1 MKNLS
6 KNEVENKL
14 NLLSENWVVK
24 DNMLFAKFKFTTF
37 DDAFDFMKLVSEK
50 CKDLNHHPKWT
61 NVYNQIDVELFTH
74 DIGGLSYVDFELA
87 AFMDL
92 SFLPYSQ

>member
-1 MKNLS
+1 MKKLS
-6 KNEVENKL
+6 KSEVEKKL
-14 NLLSENWVVK
+14 KLLSKKWLLKYNI
-24 DNMLFAKFKFTTF
+24 LFSNFKFITF
-37 DDAFDFMKLVSEK
+37 DDAFDFMKIVSEK

-87 AFMDL
+87 SFMDL
-92 SFLPYSQ
+92 SFSPYSQ

>member
-6 KNEVENKL
+6 KSEVENKL

-24 DNMLFAKFKFTTF
+24 DNMLFAKFKFRTF

-61 NVYNQIDVELFTH
+61 NIYNRVDVELFTH
-74 DIGGLSYVDFELA
+74 DLGGLSSVDFELA
-87 AFMDL
+87 TFMDL
-92 SFLPYSQ
+92 SFSPYSQ

>member
-6 KNEVENKL
+6 KSEVENKL

-24 DNMLFAKFKFTTF
+24 DNMLLAKFKFTTF
-37 DDAFDFMKLVSEK
+37 DAAFDFMKLVSEK
-50 CKDLNHHPKWT
+50 CKDLNHHPNWT
-61 NVYNQIDVELFTH
+61 NVYNLIDVELFTH

>member
-6 KNEVENKL
+6 KSEVENKL

-92 SFLPYSQ
+92 SFLSYSQ

>member
-6 KNEVENKL
+6 KSEVENKL

-61 NVYNQIDVELFTH
+61 NVYNQIDVEVFTH

>member
-6 KNEVENKL
+6 KSEVENKL
-14 NLLSENWVVK
+14 NLLSKNWVVK

-74 DIGGLSYVDFELA
+74 DIGGLSNVDFELA

>member
-6 KNEVENKL
+6 KSEVENKL
-14 NLLSENWVVK
+14 NLLSKNWVVK

-74 DIGGLSYVDFELA
+74 DLGGLSRFDFELA
-87 AFMDL
+87 YFMDL
-92 SFLPYSQ
+92 SFSPYSQ

>member
-6 KNEVENKL
+6 KSEVENKL

-24 DNMLFAKFKFTTF
+24 DNMLLAKFKFTSF
-37 DDAFDFMKLVSEK
+37 DYAFDFMKLDSEK

>member
-1 MKNLS
+1 MKNLNKS
-6 KNEVENKL
+6 EVENKL

>member
-6 KNEVENKL
+6 KSEVENKL

-50 CKDLNHHPKWT
+50 CFPKKRHEKCLWKAA
-61 NVYNQIDVELFTH
+61 
-74 DIGGLSYVDFELA
+74 LSKSVF
-87 AFMDL
+87 FK
-92 SFLPYSQ
+92 SQNRKNTVQYPTLTKTS